1 MSLSQNEG
9 VLLVN
14 LGSPQEL
21 NKKSVRRY
29 LKVFLSDDYVVDLP
43 KFLQQ
48 FILRF
53 FILPFRP
60 KKTLEAYSQI
70 WTSKGSPL
78 IVSTSQIA
86 KKLKERTNWNIE
98 IAMRY
103 EEPSIEKALSKL
115 SNQGCK
121 KLFVIPL
128 YPHNAMATTLTT
140 ELEVKRI
147 SKKIFE
153 NLNIIFINPFY
164 SNEKYIEALKNSIKP
179 YLKQNNFD
187 KLIFSYHGIPKR
199 QVIKTD
205 STGLHCFSTEDC
217 CEMVCPGSNKC
228 YKAHVVQATNRVS
241 EELKLNQKNWEITF
255 QSRIGPGW
263 LKPFTDKRLAK
274 MPSEGVKSIG
284 IVCPSFISDCLETL
298 EEIDIRGRKTFIDA
312 GGENMTYIPCLN
324 DSEDTI
330 NLLESLVL
338 ESNNYI

>member
-217 CEMVCPGSNKC
+217 
-228 YKAHVVQATNRVS
+228 
-241 EELKLNQKNWEITF
+241 
-255 QSRIGPGW
+255 
-263 LKPFTDKRLAK
+263 
-274 MPSEGVKSIG
+274 
-284 IVCPSFISDCLETL
+284 
-298 EEIDIRGRKTFIDA
+298 
-312 GGENMTYIPCLN
+312 
-324 DSEDTI
+324 
-330 NLLESLVL
+330 
-338 ESNNYI
+338 